1 MPTFNFP
8 SSPAFGQRYIFQT
21 RMWEWDGR
29 AWKALT
35 GPALDIRKKR
45 HDFVSPYSYCGF
57 ASNSSVS
64 ESDEVWEITR
74 IQILGDGSTVV
85 TRATGVAWDDRLTAT
100 YT

>member
-8 SSPAFGQRYIFQT
+8 SSPAFGQRYAFQT

-35 GPALDIRKKR
+35 GPSIDIRERR
-45 HDFVSPYSYCGF
+45 HEYVSPYSYCGTASF
-57 ASNSSVS
+57 ASL
-64 ESDEVWEITR
+64 ESAAVWEITR

-85 TRATGVAWDDRLTAT
+85 TKAIDVSWNNRLTAT
-100 YT
+100 YS